1 MLILFGAL
9 AGALI
14 GGMTA
19 YRRKGNRLD
28 IAQYAAGYAIA
39 FTIVGMILAVILDRT
54 LI

>member
-1 MLILFGAL
+1 MLILFAALLGAII
-9 AGALI
+9 GAT
-14 GGMTA
+14 TA

-39 FTIVGMILAVILDRT
+39 FTLVSMILAVILDRT